1 MDFLSNIN
9 PIAITA
15 LTFAVVGFTELVKRL
30 ISKDYH
36 TAIIIAVAGIA
47 GAVLAPQVGID
58 WFYGMLIGLNGSGLI
73 TTVSKI

>member
-1 MDFLSNIN
+1 M
-9 PIAITA
+9 
-15 LTFAVVGFTELVKRL
+15 VKRL